1 MKTSKISIKDV
12 IKNYESILFDSY
24 GVLFDGLKP
33 IDGSIEL
40 INHLNK
46 INYNYFILTNDAS
59 ITDEERSKIFIN
71 QGLNISR
78 EKIISAGSLI
88 CNLIKK
94 ENFLEKKCF
103 VYGTKS
109 IKNDLRNKG
118 IKLLRNSEIEK
129 AEIIIFSDVEKWPT
143 IENLNKLLNLFY
155 KKYSEKKF
163 IKIILPNP
171 DIIYPIGNEHFNFGA
186 AAFIDMLE
194 QAIFRIFGKN
204 IQYKVIRL
212 GKPYEMIF
220 EIAKSRCKSNK
231 IIMIG
236 DQLETDILGA
246 NNVKIDS
253 ALVTTGINTTKK
265 KINIDKIEKN
275 LLPKFILDSIRL

>member
-1 MKTSKISIKDV
+1 MKPSKISIKEV

-24 GVLFDGLKP
+24 GVLFDGKKP
-33 IDGSIEL
+33 IDGSIDL
-40 INHLNK
+40 INYLNK

-59 ITDEERSKIFIN
+59 ITDDERSKGFIN
-71 QGLNISR
+71 QGLNISS

-88 CNLIKK
+88 FNFMKIENLMK
-94 ENFLEKKCF
+94 KKCF
-103 VYGTKS
+103 IYGTNS
-109 IKNDLRNKG
+109 IKDNLRDKG
-118 IKLLRNSEIEK
+118 VKLLNENEMEK

-143 IENLNKLLNLFY
+143 VDNLNKLLNFFY
-155 KKYSEKKF
+155 KKYSENKF
-163 IKIILPNP
+163 VKIILPNP
-171 DIIYPIGNEHFNFGA
+171 DIIYPLGNKSFNLGA
-186 AAFIDMLE
+186 AAFIDILE

-204 IQYKVIRL
+204 KQYKAIRL
-212 GKPYEMIF
+212 GKPYKMIF

-246 NNVKIDS
+246 NKVKIDS

-265 KINIDKIEKN
+265 KITSEKIEKN
-275 LLPKFILDSIRL
+275 LLPKYILNSIKL